1 MTRLIFILGFV
12 GILTA
17 GHGFAAH
24 QGEVFQVKRLR
35 GTVAVDRDGDRTAD
49 IVLTQNACDG
59 AGPVP
64 GGSCIDEWAR
74 VKVG

>member
-1 MTRLIFILGFV
+1 MRRPRRQGGHLPRPEPQIGELIN
-12 GILTA
+12 
-17 GHGFAAH
+17 
-24 QGEVFQVKRLR
+24 EQVV
-35 GTVAVDRDGDRTAD
+35 VAVDRDGDRTAD

-59 AGPVP
+59 ASPVP